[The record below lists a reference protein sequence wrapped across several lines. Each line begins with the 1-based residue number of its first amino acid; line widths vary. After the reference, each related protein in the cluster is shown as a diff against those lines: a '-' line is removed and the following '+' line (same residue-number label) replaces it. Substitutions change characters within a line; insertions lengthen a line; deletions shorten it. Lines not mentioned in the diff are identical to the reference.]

1 MSTTDRRLEKIV
13 ILAIVDTLLKISKGT
28 LDNIQSRLSQEYKCS
43 IQDCYEHPE
52 YMDKVLKDM
61 FGPAYHGVIL
71 DVNRYLMNLLTR
83 DQQ

>member
-1 MSTTDRRLEKIV
+1 MSVIDRRLEKII

-28 LDNIQSRLSQEYKCS
+28 LDSVQSRLNQEYKCS

-61 FGPAYHGVIL
+61 FGPVYHDVIL
-71 DVNRYLMNLLTR
+71 DVNKHLMNLLTR
-83 DQQ
+83 DQ

>member
-1 MSTTDRRLEKIV
+1 MSITDRSLEKLV

-28 LDNIQSRLSQEYKCS
+28 LDSVQSRLSQQYDCS

-52 YMDKVLKDM
+52 YMDKVLRDM

-71 DVNRYLMNLLTR
+71 DVNRYLMSLLTK
-83 DQQ
+83 DQ